1 MLEPSSSEDENESKT
16 CPEQDDTS
24 SALSGLSSQ
33 RDSGRQSQ
41 ATNPSQNQN
50 QLHVNSGVQRSVSP
64 CVEPSPPPAS
74 SNAQQ
79 HNYLTARA
87 SLAHLRATSP
97 NPPELMSNEPEKDE
111 EEDVDETDKAERE
124 EVERKTRLQLYVLVL
139 RCIAYPFNATQTSEP
154 LKTRNIKVTLSQLE
168 QIVNRFASFLKGEL
182 TISAD
187 ESFVSAIHNYYE
199 AFLKSNR
206 LHMVVASGACS
217 AEDFR
222 EVFRKNIEKRV
233 KSLPEVEDTTKESII
248 SQWLTKFDVIFRAYD
263 EGESKK
269 LTGSKMQQ
277 YQQQQQNLQ
286 ISDTILTKEQLYDT
300 FQNILK
306 IKKFEH
312 QLLYNA
318 LQVSVLIFLLMYS
331 QAGRNVHFNFCLF
344 SFILLCIM
352 QIFICSFSCSF
363 NYFQHSSTT
372 VGQIASAHRNTL

>member
-1 MLEPSSSEDENESKT
+1 MLEPSSSEDENET
-16 CPEQDDTS
+16 TYLPEQDDTS

-33 RDSGRQSQ
+33 RDSSSRQSQ
-41 ATNPSQNQN
+41 ATNPSQNY
-50 QLHVNSGVQRSVSP
+50 LHPNVAGQRSVSP
-64 CVEPSPPPAS
+64 CVEPPATPVAC

-79 HNYLTARA
+79 QNYLTARA

-97 NPPELMSNEPEKDE
+97 NPPELITSEPEKAE
-111 EEDVDETDKAERE
+111 EEPEEDEADKAERE

-139 RCIAYPFNATQTSEP
+139 RCIAYPFNAAQQAEP
-154 LKTRNIKVTLSQLE
+154 IKTRNIKVTLSQLE
-168 QIVNRFASFLKGEL
+168 QIINRFNSFLNNEL
-182 TISAD
+182 SISAD
-187 ESFVSAIHNYYE
+187 ESFRSAVHNYFE

-206 LHMVVASGACS
+206 LHMIVASGACS

-233 KSLPEVEDTTKESII
+233 KSLPETEGTTKESII

-263 EGESKK
+263 DGESKK

-286 ISDTILTKEQLYDT
+286 ICDTILTKEQLYDT

-318 LQVSVLIFLLMYS
+318 LQVSAPFAFSVRLPVNLQLATSKHVHSLGCSSFGSLWVPYANICLL
-331 QAGRNVHFNFCLF
+331 V
-344 SFILLCIM
+344 
-352 QIFICSFSCSF
+352 
-363 NYFQHSSTT
+363 
-372 VGQIASAHRNTL
+372 

>member
-16 CPEQDDTS
+16 LPEQDDTS
-24 SALSGLSSQ
+24 SALSGQSSQ
-33 RDSGRQSQ
+33 RESGRQSQ
-41 ATNPSQNQN
+41 ATNPSQNQ
-50 QLHVNSGVQRSVSP
+50 LLANSAAQRSVSP
-64 CVEPSPPPAS
+64 CVDPSPPLTAT
-74 SNAQQ
+74 NAQQ
-79 HNYLTARA
+79 QNYLTARA

-97 NPPELMSNEPEKDE
+97 NPPELMTQEPEREDE
-111 EEDVDETDKAERE
+111 QEIDETDRAERE
-124 EVERKTRLQLYVLVL
+124 EVERKSRLQLYVLVL
-139 RCIAYPFNATQTSEP
+139 RCIAYPFNATQTAEP
-154 LKTRNIKVTLSQLE
+154 IKTRNVKVTLSQLE
-168 QIVNRFASFLKGEL
+168 QIVNRFASFLNGEL

-206 LHMVVASGACS
+206 LHMIVASGACS

-318 LQVSVLIFLLMYS
+318 LQVSAFFYS
-331 QAGRNVHFNFCLF
+331 AAYKLTSWPTCLF
-344 SFILLCIM
+344 SFLLILLYFPNSLCKYLFVCLVVIQM
-352 QIFICSFSCSF
+352 FF
-363 NYFQHSSTT
+363 NM
-372 VGQIASAHRNTL
+372 L

>member
-16 CPEQDDTS
+16 LHEDDTS
-24 SALSGLSSQ
+24 SALSGLSSGQ

-41 ATNPSQNQN
+41 ATNPSQNHLQAA
-50 QLHVNSGVQRSVSP
+50 NSAAQRSVSP
-64 CVEPSPPPAS
+64 CVEPSPPPAC

-79 HNYLTARA
+79 QNYLTARA

-97 NPPELMSNEPEKDE
+97 NPPELMSHEPEKEDE
-111 EEDVDETDKAERE
+111 QDIDDADKAERE

-139 RCIAYPFNATQTSEP
+139 RCIAYPFNATQTAEP
-154 LKTRNIKVTLSQLE
+154 IKTRNIKVTLSQLE

-206 LHMVVASGACS
+206 LHMIVASGACS

-318 LQVSVLIFLLMYS
+318 LQVSERFSILLLTNSQLLADMSIFTFALFAMHYANMYS
-331 QAGRNVHFNFCLF
+331 FV
-344 SFILLCIM
+344 
-352 QIFICSFSCSF
+352 
-363 NYFQHSSTT
+363 
-372 VGQIASAHRNTL
+372 